1 MVGLRWWNYVDDDG
15 KSHWV
20 FESRKDQ
27 NQNRINERE
36 SRIFWTSLILI
47 PLLWSLFFI
56 IALLGFNFQWLLLV
70 IIALILSGAN
80 LYGYIKC
87 KVGQSENLGTVTS
100 NFLRKQVLQGAV
112 SIVSRQSAAPNAN
125 PLSTPTNT
133 VLNTAMSWFDASSF
147 ATIAK
152 TALKEAQKT
161 IDKALDIRDD
171 DLSLAPANTP
181 VDTNSDDFFGSWGSF
196 FDAAKENNASAVLLE
211 NLDDSVDIDND
222 FKEKSHDSLGEEISP
237 KTTAGVSFDESTLLQ
252 YSDNVTIR
260 KRDKN
265 VISSNRLSII
275 SSESDKKSSESVEV
289 LSNTECTTSPDSD
302 ALSLGQSVSTSSG
315 MKPTSESVEIL
326 LGSLTSPSSVEILES
341 DSLCSR
347 RESQHTDEFISPLES
362 PEDILCNVEK
372 SSPDSVEVI
381 PQEHEENSIAE
392 DTISYTSISES
403 TAATVLDS
411 TPILHI
417 VHPKNIKDV
426 PLKNDDNSDSN
437 NPDKNMEPITRPPSR
452 STLHLTLGQVN
463 LISTQPQ
470 SVKQDISNLLRT
482 SNIIDIPESEK
493 LESLQES
500 NDEGSQSDKTLIASD
515 NFMDSSTDTSTTTES
530 NFNSTY
536 LKTMLA
542 DAMVEKNSDLGNLD
556 DTDANVKN
564 TCNEDVDI
572 SQNLSQIPPR
582 ETSPLSSESS
592 NMVKIGSDQTS
603 GHTSGDEL
611 ETTTSS
617 DIEIISSP
625 NGDSSSTQ
633 SRHSPSKP
641 SSSKHKTGE
650 ANVDVLLGKMTFKK
664 MKGHNRELSEA
675 SSISDDSEIDRL
687 VKRITELTE
696 ILESR
701 EAKLIEVSRKY
712 IELQEVNSDLKQ
724 QLNIITDKQID
735 SPDLSQVTEEYTQ
748 RLSALERKFQ
758 QAIRDKDSLRKQLD
772 QCKQEATLKL
782 NKSEM
787 DSMLLEKD
795 ELIKELREEG
805 EKLSK
810 QQLQHS
816 NIIKK
821 LRNKEK
827 EHENTIKYLKDNVE
841 DLTSETERLKRSLT
855 AKEEVERS
863 QIEAVHQLTAKNKKL
878 ENEVNQ
884 LKGNLDD
891 LTQKHETVKK
901 SLDAAK
907 RELVDK
913 NRTSSELLAREQLL
927 QSLENQKRMTESQNE
942 EVISQLE
949 DFRLKL
955 RETEQLHLKKEQS
968 LRMENNELI
977 RRLEDAERRNEELA
991 QATMEVSKP
1000 LVRQLESLQAT
1011 YNMKVASF
1019 EQIEQGMQSKINDLQ
1034 NRLQT
1039 LTDLERTARE
1049 DCITL
1054 KSRLV
1059 NVETQ
1064 LNDTIRKKDMLKLQ
1078 IDRLQTEHM
1087 LKEQDLR
1094 SQMDNLQQMLKTEQD
1109 SNEEKKKEIT
1119 TLQHKLSIEKI
1130 TSEAEKR
1137 RAVGLQ
1143 EHAQERGDSLSI
1155 TAQSNHTPG
1164 DSSPTLSLGR
1174 VSLSESLSS
1183 SLWLPDE
1190 AFDTSTSG
1198 KCTNMLEMQYIQ
1210 SNLKQREGEV
1220 QQLMWELNRREHE
1233 RTILN
1238 SEIST
1243 LLAKVESLESK
1254 VTTNEGLQLQ
1264 FNELQQQYDTLCQL
1278 YGEKVEETEELKLD
1292 LLDVKEMYKSQ
1303 IDELLKQNKEQC

>member
-1 MVGLRWWNYVDDDG
+1 MTSASAPLLDDDTIAFG
-15 KSHWV
+15 
-20 FESRKDQ
+20 EEETRAANKDAL
-27 NQNRINERE
+27 
-36 SRIFWTSLILI
+36 THPYVTLCH
-47 PLLWSLFFI
+47 LLFRDI
-56 IALLGFNFQWLLLV
+56 
-70 IIALILSGAN
+70 
-80 LYGYIKC
+80 
-87 KVGQSENLGTVTS
+87 E
-100 NFLRKQVLQGAV
+100 
-112 SIVSRQSAAPNAN
+112 
-125 PLSTPTNT
+125 
-133 VLNTAMSWFDASSF
+133 MSWFDASSF
-147 ATIAK
+147 ASIAK

-161 IDKALDIRDD
+161 IDKALDIKDD
-171 DLSLAPANTP
+171 DLNLVPANTP
-181 VDTNSDDFFGSWGSF
+181 VDTNSEDFFGLWGLTSTTLANKNTADAITKSPTKSSKSSTSIWGSFTGSF
-196 FDAAKENNASAVLLE
+196 FDTAAEADKSKELLE
-211 NLDDSVDIDND
+211 SLDDSIDINND
-222 FKEKSHDSLGEEISP
+222 FKESKLVVQDNEESEVPQKLFDFNDSIIDQEISP
-237 KTTAGVSFDESTLLQ
+237 KTNVGVSFDESTLLQ
-252 YSDNVTIR
+252 STDNVTVR
-260 KRDKN
+260 KRDRN

-275 SSESDKKSSESVEV
+275 SSESDKRSSESVEV

-302 ALSLGQSVSTSSG
+302 ALSLGQSISTSSG
-315 MKPTSESVEIL
+315 MKPTSDSVEIL

-341 DSLCSR
+341 DSISSR

-362 PEDILCNVEK
+362 PEDISRNAEK
-372 SSPDSVEVI
+372 TSPDSVEVI
-381 PQEHEENSIAE
+381 PEHEENSIAE

-403 TAATVLDS
+403 TAVTVLDS

-417 VHPKNIKDV
+417 IHQKNTKDV
-426 PLKNDDNSDSN
+426 PLKNEDKTEGSN
-437 NPDKNMEPITRPPSR
+437 LEKNIEPITRPPSR
-452 STLHLTLGQVN
+452 STLHLSLGQVN
-463 LISTQPQ
+463 MISTQPQ
-470 SVKQDISNLLRT
+470 SVRQDISNLLKT

-515 NFMDSSTDTSTTTES
+515 TFMDSSTDTSTTTDS

-542 DAMVEKNSDLGNLD
+542 DAMVEKNSDLENLD
-556 DTDANVKN
+556 DTDKGVENVCK
-564 TCNEDVDI
+564 DVDI
-572 SQNLSQIPPR
+572 VQRVSQIPPR

-633 SRHSPSKP
+633 SRHSPSKL
-641 SSSKHKTGE
+641 STTKHKTAKVICFVGE
-650 ANVDVLLGKMTFKK
+650 TNVDVLLGKMTFKK
-664 MKGHNRELSEA
+664 LKGHNRELSEA

-687 VKRITELTE
+687 VKRITEVTE

-701 EAKLIEVSRKY
+701 EAKLIEISRKY
-712 IELQEVNSDLKQ
+712 IELQEANNDLKQ
-724 QLNIITDKQID
+724 QLTVINDKQID

-758 QAIRDKDSLRKQLD
+758 QAIRDKDSLKKQLD

-787 DSMLLEKD
+787 DSMVLEKD
-795 ELIKELREEG
+795 GLIKELREEG

-821 LRNKEK
+821 LRTKEK

-841 DLTSETERLKRSLT
+841 GLTSETERLKRSLT
-855 AKEEVERS
+855 AKEDVERS

-884 LKGNLDD
+884 LKGNVDD

-913 NRTSSELLAREQLL
+913 NKTSSELLAREQLL
-927 QSLENQKRMTESQNE
+927 QNLENQKRMTESQNE
-942 EVISQLE
+942 EVINQLE
-949 DFRLKL
+949 DLRLKL
-955 RETEQLHLKKEQS
+955 RDTEQQHSRKEQS
-968 LRMENNELI
+968 LRMENNELL
-977 RRLEDAERRNEELA
+977 RRLEDAERRSEELA
-991 QATMEVSKP
+991 QATMEVNKP
-1000 LVRQLESLQAT
+1000 LIRQLESLQAT
-1011 YNMKVASF
+1011 YNKKVTHF
-1019 EQIEQGMQSKINDLQ
+1019 EQIEQGMQSKISEFMTIMSCMSLLKLNVSDDIQ
-1034 NRLQT
+1034 SRLQT

-1054 KSRLV
+1054 KSKLV

-1064 LNDTIRKKDMLKLQ
+1064 LSDAMREKDQLRLQ

-1094 SQMDNLQQMLKTEQD
+1094 SQIDNLQQTLKAEQE

-1119 TLQHKLSIEKI
+1119 SLQHKLSIEKV

-1137 RAVGLQ
+1137 RVLALQ
-1143 EHAQERGDSLSI
+1143 EQVQDKSELLSN
-1155 TAQSNHTPG
+1155 AGQSTNTPG

-1190 AFDTSTSG
+1190 AFDTSVPG
-1198 KCTNMLEMQYIQ
+1198 KCTNLLEMQYIQ

-1238 SEIST
+1238 SEISN
-1243 LLAKVESLESK
+1243 LLAKVENLESK
-1254 VTTNEGLQLQ
+1254 TAANERLQSQ

-1303 IDELLKQNKEQC
+1303 IDELLKQSKNC